1 MQRFP
6 VTRYL
11 IAAVA
16 VSATLQCASLAKKI
30 FDPPQI
36 GIDRVE
42 IRQIALTG
50 ADLVVHVKINNPN
63 SVGATLN
70 RLEYTLDVDGERLVR
85 GQRDDKTTIAANNLS
100 IISLPLTVNYAGL
113 RTGLAGVLTKKALPF
128 SFSGKVVLDSPVGD
142 MSFDIAEKGEIP
154 IPDRPRFDLT
164 KIALAELGVTSA
176 TLMLHI
182 RVTNNHDFELDI
194 RRFRY
199 EFSLQDNLVSA
210 SDITVERMVGQDK
223 SMSVVLP
230 VTLKLLGLKK
240 GVVDMLRSGQLKYA
254 MKFHLDLNT
263 KFGPISV
270 PYEKDGLTSLY

>member
-1 MQRFP
+1 MRNRHLS
-6 VTRYL
+6 RY
-11 IAAVA
+11 IVAAIA
-16 VSATLQCASLAKKI
+16 VSAGLQCASLAKKI

-36 GIDRVE
+36 GVDRVE
-42 IRQIALTG
+42 IRNIALTG
-50 ADLVVHVKINNPN
+50 AELVVHVKINNPN

-85 GQRDDKTTIAANNLS
+85 GQKEDKTTIAANALS
-100 IISLPLTVNYAGL
+100 IVALPLSVSYAGM
-113 RTGLAGVLTKKALPF
+113 RSGIAGALTKKALPF
-128 SFSGKVVLDSPVGD
+128 SFTGKIVLDSPVGD
-142 MSFDIAEKGEIP
+142 LSFDIAEKGEIP
-154 IPDRPRFDLT
+154 VPDRPRFEIT

-199 EFSLQDNLVSA
+199 EFSLQDNLVST
-210 SDITVERMVGQDK
+210 SEVTVERLVGQDK
-223 SMSVVLP
+223 SMAVVLP

-240 GVVDMLRSGQLKYA
+240 GVVDMLRSGQLRYA

-263 KFGPISV
+263 RFGPVTV

>member
-85 GQRDDKTTIAANNLS
+85 GQKDDRTTIAANELS
-100 IISLPLTVNYAGL
+100 IITLPLTVNYAGM
-113 RTGLAGVLTKKALPF
+113 RAGLSGALTKKSLPF

>member
-1 MQRFP
+1 MHSRHLP
-6 VTRYL
+6 RY
-11 IAAVA
+11 IVAAIA
-16 VSATLQCASLAKKI
+16 VSAGLQCASLAKKI

-36 GIDRVE
+36 GVDRVE
-42 IRQIALTG
+42 IRSVALTG
-50 ADLVVHVKINNPN
+50 AELVVHVKINNPN

-85 GQRDDKTTIAANNLS
+85 GQKEDKTTIAANELS
-100 IISLPLTVNYAGL
+100 IVALPLSVSYAGM
-113 RTGLAGVLTKKALPF
+113 RSGIAGALTKKALPF
-128 SFSGKVVLDSPVGD
+128 SFTGKVVIDSPVGD
-142 MSFDIAEKGEIP
+142 LSFDIAEKGEIP
-154 IPDRPRFDLT
+154 VPDRPRFELT

-182 RVTNNHDFELDI
+182 KVTNNHDFELDI

-210 SDITVERMVGQDK
+210 SDVTVERLVGQDK
-223 SMSVVLP
+223 SMAVVLP

-240 GVVDMLRSGQLKYA
+240 GVVDMLRSGQLRYA

-263 KFGPISV
+263 RFGPVTV

>member
-50 ADLVVHVKINNPN
+50 ADMLVHVKINNPN

-85 GQRDDKTTIAANNLS
+85 GQKDDRTTIAANELS
-100 IISLPLTVNYAGL
+100 IITLPLTVNYAGM
-113 RTGLAGVLTKKALPF
+113 RAGLSGALTKKSLPF

-199 EFSLQDNLVSA
+199 EFSLQDNLVSV

>member
-1 MQRFP
+1 MQQRTLPRF
-6 VTRYL
+6 
-11 IAAVA
+11 IFAAIA
-16 VSATLQCASLAKKI
+16 VSASLQCASLAKKI

-36 GIDRVE
+36 AIDRVE
-42 IRQIALTG
+42 IRSIALTG

-63 SVGATLN
+63 SVGATLC
-70 RLEYTLDVDGERLVR
+70 RLEYALDVDGERLVR
-85 GQRDDKTTIAANNLS
+85 GQKDEKTTIAANDLS
-100 IISLPLTVNYAGL
+100 IISLPLTVNYAGM
-113 RTGLAGVLTKKALPF
+113 RSGISGALTKKALPF
-128 SFSGKVVLDSPVGD
+128 SFTGKVVLDSPVGD
-142 MSFDIAEKGEIP
+142 LSFDLSEKGEIP
-154 IPDRPRFDLT
+154 VPDRPRFELT
-164 KIALAELGVTSA
+164 KIALSELGVTSA

-210 SDITVERMVGQDK
+210 SDITVDRLVGHDK

-240 GVVDMLRSGQLKYA
+240 GVVDMLRSGQLKYT
-254 MKFHLDLNT
+254 MKFNLDLNT
-263 KFGPISV
+263 KFGPVTV

>member
-50 ADLVVHVKINNPN
+50 ADMLVHVKINNPN

-85 GQRDDKTTIAANNLS
+85 GQKDDRTTIAANELS
-100 IISLPLTVNYAGL
+100 IITLPLTVNYAGM
-113 RTGLAGVLTKKALPF
+113 RAGLSGALTKKSLPF

>member
-1 MQRFP
+1 MRNRHLS
-6 VTRYL
+6 RY
-11 IAAVA
+11 IVAAIA
-16 VSATLQCASLAKKI
+16 VSAGLQCASLAKKI

-36 GIDRVE
+36 GVDRVE
-42 IRQIALTG
+42 IRNIALTG
-50 ADLVVHVKINNPN
+50 AELVVHVKINNPN

-85 GQRDDKTTIAANNLS
+85 GQKEDKTTIAANALS
-100 IISLPLTVNYAGL
+100 IVALPLSVSYAGM
-113 RTGLAGVLTKKALPF
+113 RSGIAGALTKKALPF
-128 SFSGKVVLDSPVGD
+128 SFTGKVVLDSPVGD
-142 MSFDIAEKGEIP
+142 LSFDIAEKGEIP
-154 IPDRPRFDLT
+154 VPDRPRFEIT
-164 KIALAELGVTSA
+164 KIALSELGVTSA

-210 SDITVERMVGQDK
+210 ADVTVERLVGQDK
-223 SMSVVLP
+223 SMAVVLP

-240 GVVDMLRSGQLKYA
+240 GVVDMLRSGQLRYA

-263 KFGPISV
+263 RFGPVTV

>member
-1 MQRFP
+1 MKQIPFA
-6 VTRYL
+6 RYIL
-11 IAAVA
+11 AAVA

-42 IRQIALTG
+42 IRNVALTG
-50 ADLVVHVKINNPN
+50 ADLVVHIKINNPN

-70 RLEYTLDVDGERLVR
+70 RLEYALDVDGERLVR
-85 GQRDDKTTIAANNLS
+85 GQKDDKTTIAANEVS
-100 IISLPLTVNYAGL
+100 IINLPLTVNYAGM
-113 RTGLAGVLTKKALPF
+113 RAGIAGALTKKALPF

-142 MSFDIAEKGEIP
+142 LSFDIVEKGEIP
-154 IPDRPRFDLT
+154 VPDRPRFELT
-164 KIALAELGVTSA
+164 KIALAELGVSSA

-182 RVTNNHDFELDI
+182 KVTNNHDFELDI

-210 SDITVERMVGQDK
+210 SDIAVERMVGQDK

-263 KFGPISV
+263 RFGPITV

>member
-1 MQRFP
+1 MQRLS

-36 GIDRVE
+36 GIDHVE

-63 SVGATLN
+63 SLGVTLN

-85 GQRDDKTTIAANNLS
+85 GQRDEKTTIAANHLS
-100 IISLPLTVNYAGL
+100 IIDLPLTVNYAGL
-113 RTGLAGVLTKKALPF
+113 RTGLAGVLTKKAMPF

-142 MSFDIAEKGEIP
+142 LSFDIAEKGEIP

-182 RVTNNHDFELDI
+182 RVTNNHDLELDI

-199 EFSLQDNLVSA
+199 EFSLQDNLISA
-210 SDITVERMVGQDK
+210 SDIAVERMVGQDK
-223 SMSVVLP
+223 SLSLVLP
-230 VTLKLLGLKK
+230 VTFKLLGLKK
-240 GVVDMLRSGQLKYA
+240 GVVDMLRSGKLKYA
-254 MKFHLDLNT
+254 LKFHLDLNT

>member
-1 MQRFP
+1 MRNRHLS
-6 VTRYL
+6 RY
-11 IAAVA
+11 IVAAIA
-16 VSATLQCASLAKKI
+16 VSVGLQCASLAKKI

-36 GIDRVE
+36 GVDRVE
-42 IRQIALTG
+42 IRNIALTG
-50 ADLVVHVKINNPN
+50 AELVVHVKINNPN

-85 GQRDDKTTIAANNLS
+85 GQKEDKTTIAANALS
-100 IISLPLTVNYAGL
+100 IVALPLSVSYAGM
-113 RTGLAGVLTKKALPF
+113 RSGIAGALTKKALPF
-128 SFSGKVVLDSPVGD
+128 SFTGKVVLDSPVGD
-142 MSFDIAEKGEIP
+142 LSFDIAEKGEIP
-154 IPDRPRFDLT
+154 VPDRPRFEIT
-164 KIALAELGVTSA
+164 KIALSELGVTSA

-210 SDITVERMVGQDK
+210 ADVTVERLVGQDK
-223 SMSVVLP
+223 SMAVVLP

-240 GVVDMLRSGQLKYA
+240 GVVDMLRSGQLRYA

-263 KFGPISV
+263 RFGPVTV